1 MGVSQFISSRLSTWI
16 NKKRTKKEVVRLG
29 KNPAAEKQQSQSK
42 MMMNVMFIMII
53 VMSWTLPAAMGIY
66 WLAGALISIAQT
78 LIVDAIMNRKKKK
91 A

>member
-16 NKKRTKKEVVRLG
+16 NKKRTKNEVVRLG

-42 MMMNVMFIMII
+42 MMMNIMFIMII